1 MDTFLD
7 ETFKKSVSDGFRQRN
22 REKKLLHESAT
33 QYLSGVSNETT
44 SSVIKDEK
52 SQSHKK
58 RKAENIVQDLFD
70 FTATSAPEKNHMT
83 EISMT
88 RARDIHKLFEKI
100 GIDKIKYITTYSA
113 NSISELSD
121 SQIQTIVDYFSK
133 NPNTELPDDQDGTI
147 INFEEDILN
156 DQDNVLEEQAKPL
169 VSATRAKVSI
179 PTAPIPLTH
188 VSNSSGDSSS
198 SKKLDAKVKVVPPIP
213 QPETLVHDRSYF
225 SNKTLDQYPNL
236 YREFSSEDF
245 DYYGIND
252 ETLCPLCK
260 LDHDDEEGIDETGH
274 ESWQHASEAGLLIN
288 LKPENKVSYLSFLSF
303 SEQCKEKEPITFE
316 AKSDPELIIKSVLE
330 HFPYLKFKNSF
341 RGIDNYDFTSLQPW
355 SSPCPICNGIHGN
368 YGLHG
373 FWENTDEP
381 SLKNFLDFRLL
392 AGDLE
397 DMQTEYHRY
406 KKELD
411 TIGKFYAEV
420 SEPGQ
425 EVLRWK
431 NAFKLSKQSAVV
443 KRFWK
448 LHAESQN
455 IAART
460 NMQEK
465 KAKAKVLKLQTNQH
479 VTIATVATKQI
490 QQYARSTNTSIM
502 KRFYC
507 DDNEKTVKRT
517 RTDKCEGDNSNSE
530 GNDNFHAEDY
540 DHQDLDQ
547 TGDEIDDTC
556 ENSLS
561 DHQDLDQTG
570 DEIDDSCENSLSDHQ
585 DLDQTD
591 NEIDDTREKSPSFQ
605 DSRKWRL
612 STGKVVE
619 DALYNFASKCS
630 YEHASHSFIIDPT
643 DQSYINEGIFTVDE
657 LNEIKTHKRR
667 DLPEIPEDLLNYL
680 MTFAKSTLHELRSA
694 IDQPIKVLQGEFSPE
709 KHHDYD
715 WARYAMYTIL
725 QEYETGS
732 LRKDHH
738 ERWYNMHLWCP
749 IVDRCFSYVDDMDTI
764 RDESCSI
771 ASGIRKNANRT
782 ASGVN
787 KMERQKVGRRGDFIL
802 RTSSNLEF
810 GGAEAGRTYK
820 TDKGTKW
827 LVESGLKLPKLLK
840 DMIVQLASNA
850 EWSTPV
856 LRNLKTIGFV
866 HADCRQMLLELDCPE
881 GYVCRLSRGNIF
893 KVADSIVTHTTET
906 LPLIAV
912 TWRAKETIQ
921 ECLNIVRRRTVKI
934 DDEKEVL
941 RIIRSAGSNKPS
953 KMADNN
959 IIIPDC
965 FGTPLKKKAI
975 LNQKNS
981 FSCA

>member
-260 LDHDDEEGIDETGH
+260 LDHDDEEGID
-274 ESWQHASEAGLLIN
+274 
-288 LKPENKVSYLSFLSF
+288 
-303 SEQCKEKEPITFE
+303 
-316 AKSDPELIIKSVLE
+316 
-330 HFPYLKFKNSF
+330 
-341 RGIDNYDFTSLQPW
+341 
-355 SSPCPICNGIHGN
+355 
-368 YGLHG
+368 G

-507 DDNEKTVKRT
+507 DDNEKT
-517 RTDKCEGDNSNSE
+517 CEGDNSNSE

>member
-1 MDTFLD
+1 M
-7 ETFKKSVSDGFRQRN
+7 V
-22 REKKLLHESAT
+22 
-33 QYLSGVSNETT
+33 VC
-44 SSVIKDEK
+44 
-52 SQSHKK
+52 
-58 RKAENIVQDLFD
+58 
-70 FTATSAPEKNHMT
+70 
-83 EISMT
+83 
-88 RARDIHKLFEKI
+88 
-100 GIDKIKYITTYSA
+100 
-113 NSISELSD
+113 
-121 SQIQTIVDYFSK
+121 
-133 NPNTELPDDQDGTI
+133 GTI
-147 INFEEDILN
+147 
-156 DQDNVLEEQAKPL
+156 
-169 VSATRAKVSI
+169 S
-179 PTAPIPLTH
+179 
-188 VSNSSGDSSS
+188 
-198 SKKLDAKVKVVPPIP
+198 
-213 QPETLVHDRSYF
+213 
-225 SNKTLDQYPNL
+225 
-236 YREFSSEDF
+236 
-245 DYYGIND
+245 
-252 ETLCPLCK
+252 
-260 LDHDDEEGIDETGH
+260 
-274 ESWQHASEAGLLIN
+274 
-288 LKPENKVSYLSFLSF
+288 
-303 SEQCKEKEPITFE
+303 
-316 AKSDPELIIKSVLE
+316 
-330 HFPYLKFKNSF
+330 
-341 RGIDNYDFTSLQPW
+341 
-355 SSPCPICNGIHGN
+355 
-368 YGLHG
+368 